1 MIADRFKNYM
11 KSLTRLL
18 PLLLFYSFATYKACS
33 GNEITTLKSVP
44 HLMFGCAWYPEQ
56 WPESEWEADLARMQ
70 AAGLNMVRIGEFAWS
85 SLEPSEDDYEL
96 DWMERAI
103 TAAAKHGIVT
113 IIGTPTDTPPAW
125 MTSKY
130 PEILRVAE
138 DGTQLQHGS
147 RRHFSIGSEK
157 YRTLCKRIV
166 GQLAMRFGHNP
177 DVVAWQIGNEY
188 TDDSFDPESR
198 ARFHRWLEKKYNT
211 LEELNANWGTAY
223 WSQTYTNWNQIPMT
237 TGRANPG
244 LLLEYKRFVT
254 DTWRDFQRD
263 QIEVLRKHADPRQ
276 ITTTNLGGL
285 GWANRFNRQLI
296 AADLDIISWDEYLGA
311 GWFDKTK
318 NGTGHLDPI
327 RSGASHDLVRGWKQ
341 KNFWVMEMPPGFVDW
356 GSVSNALDPGETR
369 AMAWHAVGHGADGIA
384 FWQWR
389 SALNGQEQYHGSVVG
404 PDGEPLPIYEEI
416 AKTGA
421 EFIKAGPVLDN
432 TQPVSEVALIHDYDS
447 RWAIEF
453 NPFSQRYDQMQILIE
468 YYRALREATQ
478 SVDII
483 TPEMDIS
490 RYKLVVAPNLNL
502 ISTALAEKLTKYVRS
517 GGHLVLGPRSGMKNE
532 FNALNRGRQPG
543 PLATALG
550 CRVEQYYA
558 LIGDLSVNGP
568 WGSGKATIWAERLQ
582 QVTPDAE
589 VMLRYDIGENWLSEK
604 PAAIRRRQGEGSI
617 TYLGA
622 VLDDDLMGRIAF
634 CWVKEAGISSPI
646 IQVPKGIKVCRRIGN
661 GDEVFII
668 LNFSP
673 CIEQITLPT
682 TMINVLTNVEVISV
696 TLRRFDVVILKRKI
710 KIN

>member
-1 MIADRFKNYM
+1 M
-11 KSLTRLL
+11 KHFSRVVS
-18 PLLLFYSFATYKACS
+18 LLLIFTLTELSVFCDSFPVTPQ
-33 GNEITTLKSVP
+33 SVP
-44 HLMFGCAWYPEQ
+44 PLMYGCAWYPEQ
-56 WPESEWEADLARMQ
+56 WPESDWEADLTKMQ

-85 SLEPSEDDYEL
+85 SLEPNENHYEL

-103 TAAAKHGIVT
+103 TAASKHGMVT

-125 MTSKY
+125 MTTKY
-130 PEILRVAE
+130 PEILRVTE
-138 DGTQLQHGS
+138 DGTRLEHGS

-157 YRTLCKRIV
+157 YRALCKKIV
-166 GQLAMRFGHNP
+166 GKLAVRFGKNP
-177 DVVAWQIGNEY
+177 NVVAWQIGNEY
-188 TDDSFDPESR
+188 TEDSFDLESR
-198 ARFHRWLEKKYNT
+198 ARFHRWLERKYGS
-211 LEELNANWGTAY
+211 LEELNKNWGTAY
-223 WSQTYTNWNQIPMT
+223 WSQTYTKWNEIPMT

-263 QIEVLRKHADPRQ
+263 QIEVLRKQADPRQ

-318 NGTGHLDPI
+318 NGTGHLDPT

-341 KNFWVMEMPPGFVDW
+341 KNFWVMEMAPGYVDW

-369 AMAWHAVGHGADGIA
+369 AMAWHAVGHGADGIG

-389 SALNGQEQYHGSVVG
+389 SALNGQEQYHGSIVG

-421 EFIKAGPVLDN
+421 EFAIAGPVLN
-432 TQPVSEVALIHDYDS
+432 GTQPVSEVALLHDYDS

-468 YYRALREATQ
+468 YYRALSEATQ
-478 SVDII
+478 SIDII
-483 TPEMDIS
+483 TPEMDLK
-490 RYKLVVAPNLNL
+490 RYKLIIAPSLNV
-502 ISTALAEKLTKYVRS
+502 ISTALAEKLTEYVLS

-532 FNALNRGRQPG
+532 FNALNRWRQPG
-543 PLATALG
+543 PLAITLG
-550 CRVEQYYA
+550 GRVEQYYA
-558 LIGDLSVNGP
+558 LIEDLSVNGP

-582 QVTPDAE
+582 PLGSDTE
-589 VMLRYDIGENWLSEK
+589 VMLRYGSGKSWLSEM
-604 PAAIRRRQGEGSI
+604 PAAIRRRHGEGSI

-622 VLDDDLMGRIAF
+622 VLDDDLMGRIVF
-634 CWVKEAGISSPI
+634 GWVKEAGISSPF
-646 IQVPKGIKVCRRIGN
+646 IQVPQGIKVCRRTGN
-661 GDEVFII
+661 GNDLFII
-668 LNFSP
+668 LNFSH
-673 CIEQITLPT
+673 CTEKITLPSS
-682 TMINVLTNVEVISV
+682 MVNVLTGSEVMSI
-696 TLRRFDVVILKRKI
+696 TLPRYDVVILKRSI